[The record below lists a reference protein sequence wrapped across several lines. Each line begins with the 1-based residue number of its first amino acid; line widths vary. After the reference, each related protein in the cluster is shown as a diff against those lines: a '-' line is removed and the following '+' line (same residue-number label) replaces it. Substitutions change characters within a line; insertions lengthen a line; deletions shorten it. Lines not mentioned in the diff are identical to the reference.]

1 MIRFPY
7 TLQRWNSA
15 TEEWQTV
22 SRCNARYDGKARFIE
37 SPNGKAIEYTYEVIM
52 PANVRPIEENE
63 EVRILDRHGKTYS
76 TAAPTLLSDP
86 RWKIRYRIPYKVTS
100 KADNATSTPNFGSK
114 ATTT

>member
-37 SPNGKAIEYTYEVIM
+37 SPNGKAI
-52 PANVRPIEENE
+52 
-63 EVRILDRHGKTYS
+63 
-76 TAAPTLLSDP
+76 LS
-86 RWKIRYRIPYKVTS
+86 
-100 KADNATSTPNFGSK
+100 
-114 ATTT
+114 

>member
-22 SRCNARYDGKARFIE
+22 SRCNARYDGKTRFIE

-63 EVRILDRHGKTYS
+63 EVRILDRHGKNIFDRRPDTPVGS
-76 TAAPTLLSDP
+76 TLEDSVSYPVQGYFKSGQ
-86 RWKIRYRIPYKVTS
+86 RYEYTKLWL
-100 KADNATSTPNFGSK
+100 
-114 ATTT
+114 